1 MNPLATPLAPLTS
14 RRLLT
19 IVVGVFLTFILVS
32 GYIVFYGANTF
43 EGEIEKVFFIRRGAT
58 FSAIVDSL
66 DRQGI
71 IRSKRMFKIVAR
83 IYGGT
88 DRIQAGRF
96 RFSSGISNADLFL
109 LMRDGAGNHLIR
121 VTIPEGS
128 RPRLQARIFAR
139 AVGIDSARFEEMVYD
154 PQFTR
159 DQGIEAESLEG
170 YLLPETYALQWGIDE
185 KELIQIQL
193 REFGKFF
200 TDSLVERAKDLGWS
214 VHQAVTFAS
223 IVEGEAVLD
232 AERSTIAG
240 VYHNRLRLRMK
251 LEADP
256 TIQYLIGGGPRRVLY
271 SDLRMDSPYNT
282 YKYVGL
288 PPGPVNN
295 PGKASMLASLN
306 PAVHRYLYF
315 VANGKGGHW
324 FSETYNEH
332 MLNVRRYR
340 HERARQWHGAK

>member
-1 MNPLATPLAPLTS
+1 MNPLSAPLVPLTS
-14 RRLLT
+14 RRFLSIVAGVILLA
-19 IVVGVFLTFILVS
+19 ILAA

-43 EGEIEKVFFIRRGAT
+43 VGEPEKVFLIRRGESFA
-58 FSAIVDSL
+58 AIVDSL

-71 IRSKRMFKIVAR
+71 IRSKMMFEVVAR
-83 IYGGT
+83 VYGGT
-88 DRIQAGRF
+88 DRIQVGRYKF
-96 RFSSGISNADLFL
+96 VSGISNANLFRE
-109 LMRDGAGNHLIR
+109 MRDGTGNL
-121 VTIPEGS
+121 VKVAIPEGS

-139 AVGIDSARFEEMVYD
+139 ALGIDSARFVSMVYD

-159 DQGIEAESLEG
+159 DLGIDAESLEG
-170 YLLPETYALQWGIDE
+170 YLLPETYSLQWGIDE
-185 KELIQIQL
+185 TELIQIEV
-193 REFGKFF
+193 REFRKFF
-200 TDSLVERAKDLGWS
+200 SDSLAQRAKELGWT

-223 IVEGEAVLD
+223 IVEGEAMLD
-232 AERSTIAG
+232 AERPTIAG
-240 VYHNRLRLRMK
+240 VYLNRLRLGMR

-256 TIQYLIGGGPRRVLY
+256 TIQYLFDEGPRRVLY
-271 SDLRMDSPYNT
+271 ADLRMDSRYNT
-282 YKYVGL
+282 YRYAGL

-324 FSETYNEH
+324 FSETYGEQ

-340 HERARQWHGAK
+340 HERARQWREAK